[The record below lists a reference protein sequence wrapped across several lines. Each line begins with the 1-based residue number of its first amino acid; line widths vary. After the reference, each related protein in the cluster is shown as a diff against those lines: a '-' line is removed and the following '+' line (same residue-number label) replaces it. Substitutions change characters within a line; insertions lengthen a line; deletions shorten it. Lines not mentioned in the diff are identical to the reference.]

1 MKLRI
6 LNLNNTLHKL
16 SFSYIFNFKKDKAFS
31 VSTILSSLALILG
44 ISILITVMS
53 VMNGFREQLVDSL
66 SGVNGD
72 ITIYNANKDKI
83 KKIQEKNPSISFV
96 ENFQSRVITS
106 NENGIEGLLMK
117 SLNKDDIYKIPKINQ
132 NIFEIEKNI
141 DNWVFIGVELA
152 RSLDLKVGMP
162 LQINI
167 PGNSMTILG
176 PVLNS
181 RNLTIKGTFNTG
193 VYDFDKYFIFSNIEQ
208 FKNNISNKVIDVYFN
223 NKDFDY
229 SDLDGLNY
237 STWEDQN
244 QTLAQALST
253 EKNVMFVILFFIIVI
268 SSFTIISNQIF
279 FIKEKYKD
287 IVLLKA
293 LGIKQSKI
301 CFLFFLNSFF
311 ISFFS
316 IVIGTCLGL
325 LLSTNIDSVENFLS
339 YLLNFELWNNEIR
352 YLASMPY
359 SIKFN
364 DIVFIVSISLFSSLI
379 ASYIPILRIFRI
391 KPNLIL
397 R

>member
-1 MKLRI
+1 M
-6 LNLNNTLHKL
+6 NNTLHKL

-53 VMNGFREQLVDSL
+53 VMNGFREQLVESL

-72 ITIYNANKDKI
+72 ITIYDANKDKI

-96 ENFQSRVITS
+96 ENIQSRVITS

-117 SLNKDDIYKIPKINQ
+117 SLNKEDIYKIPKINQ

-152 RSLDLKVGMP
+152 RSLNLKVGMP
-162 LQINI
+162 IQINI

-181 RNLTIKGTFNTG
+181 RQLTIKGIFNTG
-193 VYDFDKYFIFSNIEQ
+193 VYDFDKYFIFSNIDQ
-208 FKNNISNKVIDVYFN
+208 FKNNISNRVIDVYLN
-223 NKDFDY
+223 NKNFDY
-229 SDLDGLNY
+229 RDLDDLNY

-287 IVLLKA
+287 IILLKA

-301 CFLFFLNSFF
+301 CFIFFLNSFF

-316 IVIGTCLGL
+316 IIIGTCLGL

-352 YLASMPY
+352 YLTSMPY
-359 SIKFN
+359 SIKLN
-364 DIVFIVSISLFSSLI
+364 DIVFIVSISLFSSLV

>member
-1 MKLRI
+1 M
-6 LNLNNTLHKL
+6 NNTLHKL
-16 SFSYIFNFKKDKAFS
+16 SFAYIFNFRKDKAFS

-72 ITIYNANKDKI
+72 ITIYDANEDKI
-83 KKIQEKNPSISFV
+83 KQIKEKNPSISLV
-96 ENFQSRVITS
+96 QNVQSRVITS
-106 NENGIEGLLMK
+106 NEKGIEGLLMK
-117 SLNKDDIYKIPKINQ
+117 SLYKEDLYKIPKINQ
-132 NIFEIEKNI
+132 NIFEIEREI
-141 DNWVFIGVELA
+141 DNWVFIGIELA
-152 RSLDLKVGMP
+152 RSLNLKVGMP
-162 LQINI
+162 FQINI
-167 PGNSMTILG
+167 PGKSMTILG

-181 RNLTIKGTFNTG
+181 KELIIKGIFNTG

-208 FKNNISNKVIDVYFN
+208 FNTYIKSSVIDIYLN
-223 NKDFDY
+223 SNDFDY
-229 SDLDGLNY
+229 SDLDGVNY

-253 EKNVMFVILFFIIVI
+253 EKNVMFVILFFIIII

-287 IVLLKA
+287 IILLKA
-293 LGIKQSKI
+293 LGIRQSKI

-316 IVIGTCLGL
+316 IILGTCLGL
-325 LLSTNIDSVENFLS
+325 LLSTNIDSVESFLS

-352 YLASMPY
+352 YLTSMPY
-359 SIKFN
+359 SIRLN
-364 DIVFIVSISLFSSLI
+364 DILFIVSISLFSSLI
-379 ASYIPILRIFRI
+379 ASYVPILRIFKI

>member
-1 MKLRI
+1 M
-6 LNLNNTLHKL
+6 NNTLHKL

-53 VMNGFREQLVDSL
+53 VMNGFREQLVESL

-72 ITIYNANKDKI
+72 ITIYDANKDKI

-96 ENFQSRVITS
+96 ENIQSRVITS

-117 SLNKDDIYKIPKINQ
+117 SLNKEDIYKIPKINQ

-152 RSLDLKVGMP
+152 RSLNLKVGMP
-162 LQINI
+162 IQINI

-181 RNLTIKGTFNTG
+181 RQLTIKGIFNTG
-193 VYDFDKYFIFSNIEQ
+193 VYDFDKYFIFSNIDQ
-208 FKNNISNKVIDVYFN
+208 FKNNTSNKVIDVYLN
-223 NKDFDY
+223 NKNFDY
-229 SDLDGLNY
+229 RDLDGLNY

-301 CFLFFLNSFF
+301 CFIFFLNSFL

-352 YLASMPY
+352 YLTSMPY
-359 SIKFN
+359 SIKLN
-364 DIVFIVSISLFSSLI
+364 DIVFIVSISLFSSLV

>member
-1 MKLRI
+1 M
-6 LNLNNTLHKL
+6 NNTLHKL

-72 ITIYNANKDKI
+72 ITIYDANKDKI
-83 KKIQEKNPSISFV
+83 EQIKEKYPSISLV
-96 ENFQSRVITS
+96 QNVQSRVITS
-106 NENGIEGLLMK
+106 NEKGIEGLLMK
-117 SLNKDDIYKIPKINQ
+117 SLYKEDLYKIPKINQ
-132 NIFEIEKNI
+132 NIFEIEGETN
-141 DNWVFIGVELA
+141 NWVFIGVELA
-152 RSLDLKVGMP
+152 RSLNLKVGMP

-167 PGNSMTILG
+167 PGKSMTILG

-181 RNLTIKGTFNTG
+181 KELIIKGIFNTG
-193 VYDFDKYFIFSNIEQ
+193 VYDFDKYYIFTNIEQ
-208 FKNNISNKVIDVYFN
+208 FKKNLDSPITDIYLKG
-223 NKDFDY
+223 KDFDY
-229 SDLDGLNY
+229 SDLDGVNY

-253 EKNVMFVILFFIIVI
+253 EKNVMFVILFFIIII

-287 IVLLKA
+287 IILLKA
-293 LGIKQSKI
+293 LGIRQSKI

-316 IVIGTCLGL
+316 IILGTCLGL
-325 LLSTNIDSVENFLS
+325 LLSTNIDSVESFLS

-352 YLASMPY
+352 YLTSMPY
-359 SIKFN
+359 SIRVN

-379 ASYIPILRIFRI
+379 ASYVPILRIFKI

>member
-1 MKLRI
+1 M
-6 LNLNNTLHKL
+6 NNTLHKL

-53 VMNGFREQLVDSL
+53 VMNGFREQLVESL

-72 ITIYNANKDKI
+72 ITIYDANKDKI

-96 ENFQSRVITS
+96 ENIQSRVITS

-117 SLNKDDIYKIPKINQ
+117 SLNKEDIYKIPKINQ

-141 DNWVFIGVELA
+141 DNWAFIGVELA
-152 RSLDLKVGMP
+152 RSLNLKVGMS

-181 RNLTIKGTFNTG
+181 RQLTIKGIFNTG
-193 VYDFDKYFIFSNIEQ
+193 VYDFDKYFIFSNIDQ
-208 FKNNISNKVIDVYFN
+208 FKNNISNKVIDVYLN
-223 NKDFDY
+223 NKNFDY

-287 IVLLKA
+287 IILLKA

-301 CFLFFLNSFF
+301 CFIFFLNSFF

-352 YLASMPY
+352 YLTSMPY
-359 SIKFN
+359 SIKLN
-364 DIVFIVSISLFSSLI
+364 DIVFIVSISLFSSLV

>member
-1 MKLRI
+1 M
-6 LNLNNTLHKL
+6 NNTLHKL
-16 SFSYIFNFKKDKAFS
+16 SFAYIFNFRKDKAFS

-72 ITIYNANKDKI
+72 ITIYDANEDKI
-83 KKIQEKNPSISFV
+83 EQIKEKNPSISLV
-96 ENFQSRVITS
+96 QNVQSRVIAS
-106 NENGIEGLLMK
+106 NEKGIEGLLMK
-117 SLNKDDIYKIPKINQ
+117 SLYKEDLYKIPKINQ
-132 NIFEIEKNI
+132 NIFEIEREI

-152 RSLDLKVGMP
+152 RSFNLKVGMP
-162 LQINI
+162 FQINI
-167 PGNSMTILG
+167 PGKSMTILG

-181 RNLTIKGTFNTG
+181 KELIIKGTFNTG

-208 FKNNISNKVIDVYFN
+208 FNTNINSSVIDIYLN
-223 NKDFDY
+223 SNDFDY
-229 SDLDGLNY
+229 SDLDGVNY

-253 EKNVMFVILFFIIVI
+253 EKNVMFVILFFIIII

-287 IVLLKA
+287 IILLKA
-293 LGIKQSKI
+293 LGIRQSKI

-316 IVIGTCLGL
+316 IILGTCLGL
-325 LLSTNIDSVENFLS
+325 LLSTNIDSVESFLS

-352 YLASMPY
+352 YLTTMPY
-359 SIKFN
+359 SIRVN

-379 ASYIPILRIFRI
+379 ASYVPILRIFKI

>member
-1 MKLRI
+1 M
-6 LNLNNTLHKL
+6 NNTLHKL

-53 VMNGFREQLVDSL
+53 VMNGFREQLVESL

-72 ITIYNANKDKI
+72 ITIYDANKDKI

-96 ENFQSRVITS
+96 ENLQSRVITS

-117 SLNKDDIYKIPKINQ
+117 SLNKEDIYKIPKINQ

-152 RSLDLKVGMP
+152 RSLNLKVGMP
-162 LQINI
+162 IQINI

-181 RNLTIKGTFNTG
+181 RQLTIKGIFNTG
-193 VYDFDKYFIFSNIEQ
+193 VYDFDKYFIFSNIDQ
-208 FKNNISNKVIDVYFN
+208 FKNNISNKVIDVYLN
-223 NKDFDY
+223 NKNFDY

-287 IVLLKA
+287 IILLKA

-301 CFLFFLNSFF
+301 CFIFFLNSFF

-352 YLASMPY
+352 YLTSMPY
-359 SIKFN
+359 SIKLN

>member
-1 MKLRI
+1 M
-6 LNLNNTLHKL
+6 NNTLHKL

-53 VMNGFREQLVDSL
+53 VMNGFREQLVESL

-72 ITIYNANKDKI
+72 ITIYDANKDKI

-96 ENFQSRVITS
+96 ENIQSRVITS

-117 SLNKDDIYKIPKINQ
+117 SLNKEDIYKIPKINQ

-152 RSLDLKVGMP
+152 RSLNLKVGMP
-162 LQINI
+162 IQINI

-181 RNLTIKGTFNTG
+181 RQLTIKGIFNTG
-193 VYDFDKYFIFSNIEQ
+193 VYDFDKYFIFSNIDQ
-208 FKNNISNKVIDVYFN
+208 FKNNISNKVIDVYLN

-287 IVLLKA
+287 IILLKA

-301 CFLFFLNSFF
+301 CFIFFLNSFF

-352 YLASMPY
+352 YLTSMPY
-359 SIKFN
+359 SIKLN
-364 DIVFIVSISLFSSLI
+364 DIVFIVSISLFSSLV

>member
-1 MKLRI
+1 M
-6 LNLNNTLHKL
+6 NNTLHKL

-53 VMNGFREQLVDSL
+53 VMNGFREQLVESL

-72 ITIYNANKDKI
+72 ITIYDANKDKI

-96 ENFQSRVITS
+96 ENLQSRVITS

-117 SLNKDDIYKIPKINQ
+117 SLNKEDIYKIPKINQ

-152 RSLDLKVGMP
+152 RSLNLKVGMP
-162 LQINI
+162 IQINI

-181 RNLTIKGTFNTG
+181 RQLTIKGIFNTG
-193 VYDFDKYFIFSNIEQ
+193 VYDFDKYFIFSNIDQ
-208 FKNNISNKVIDVYFN
+208 FKNNISNKVIDVYLN
-223 NKDFDY
+223 NKNFDY
-229 SDLDGLNY
+229 RDLDGLNY

-287 IVLLKA
+287 IILLKA

-339 YLLNFELWNNEIR
+339 YLLNFDLWNNEIR
-352 YLASMPY
+352 YLTSMPY
-359 SIKFN
+359 SIKLN
-364 DIVFIVSISLFSSLI
+364 DIVFIVSISLFSSLV

>member
-1 MKLRI
+1 
-6 LNLNNTLHKL
+6 
-16 SFSYIFNFKKDKAFS
+16 
-31 VSTILSSLALILG
+31 
-44 ISILITVMS
+44 MS
-53 VMNGFREQLVDSL
+53 VMNGFRDQLVDSL

-72 ITIYNANKDKI
+72 ITIYNADKDKI
-83 KKIQEKNPSISFV
+83 KKIQEKNPTISFV
-96 ENFQSRVITS
+96 ENIQARVITS

-117 SLNKDDIYKIPKINQ
+117 SLNKDDIYKIPRINQ

-152 RSLDLKVGMP
+152 RSLNLKVGMP

-181 RNLTIKGTFNTG
+181 RQLIIKGIFNTG

-208 FKNNISNKVIDVYFN
+208 FKNNTSNKVIDVYFN
-223 NKDFDY
+223 KKDFDY

-253 EKNVMFVILFFIIVI
+253 EKNVMFIILFFIIVI

-325 LLSTNIDSVENFLS
+325 LLSINIDSVENFLS

-359 SIKFN
+359 SIKLN
-364 DIVFIVSISLFSSLI
+364 DIVFIVSISLSSSLI

>member
-1 MKLRI
+1 M
-6 LNLNNTLHKL
+6 NNTLHKL

-53 VMNGFREQLVDSL
+53 VMNGFREQLVESL

-72 ITIYNANKDKI
+72 ITIYDANKDKI

-96 ENFQSRVITS
+96 ENIQSRVITS

-117 SLNKDDIYKIPKINQ
+117 SLNKEDIYKIPKINQ

-152 RSLDLKVGMP
+152 KSLNLKVGMP

-181 RNLTIKGTFNTG
+181 RQLTIKGIFNTG
-193 VYDFDKYFIFSNIEQ
+193 VYDFDKYFIFSNIDQ
-208 FKNNISNKVIDVYFN
+208 FKNNISNKVIDVYLN
-223 NKDFDY
+223 NKDIDY

-301 CFLFFLNSFF
+301 CLIFFLNSFF

-359 SIKFN
+359 SIKLN

-379 ASYIPILRIFRI
+379 ASYIPILRIFKI

>member
-1 MKLRI
+1 M
-6 LNLNNTLHKL
+6 NNTLHKL

-53 VMNGFREQLVDSL
+53 VMNGFREQLVESL

-72 ITIYNANKDKI
+72 ITIYDANKDKI

-96 ENFQSRVITS
+96 ENIQSRVITS

-117 SLNKDDIYKIPKINQ
+117 SLNKEDIYKIPKINQ

-152 RSLDLKVGMP
+152 RSLNLKVGMP
-162 LQINI
+162 IQINI

-181 RNLTIKGTFNTG
+181 RQLTIKGIFNTG
-193 VYDFDKYFIFSNIEQ
+193 VYDFDKYFIFSNIDQ
-208 FKNNISNKVIDVYFN
+208 FKNNISNKVIDVYLN
-223 NKDFDY
+223 NKNFDY

-287 IVLLKA
+287 IILLKA

-301 CFLFFLNSFF
+301 CFIFFLNSFF

-352 YLASMPY
+352 YLTSMPY

>member
-1 MKLRI
+1 M
-6 LNLNNTLHKL
+6 NNTLHKL
-16 SFSYIFNFKKDKAFS
+16 SFAYIFNFRKDKAFS

-72 ITIYNANKDKI
+72 ITIYDANEDKI
-83 KKIQEKNPSISFV
+83 EQIKEKNPSISLV
-96 ENFQSRVITS
+96 QNVQSRVIAS
-106 NENGIEGLLMK
+106 NEKGIEGLLMK
-117 SLNKDDIYKIPKINQ
+117 SLYKEDLYKIPKINQ
-132 NIFEIEKNI
+132 NIFEIEREI
-141 DNWVFIGVELA
+141 DNWVFIGIELA
-152 RSLDLKVGMP
+152 RSLNLKVGMP
-162 LQINI
+162 FQINI
-167 PGNSMTILG
+167 PGKSMTILG

-181 RNLTIKGTFNTG
+181 KELIIKGIFNTG

-208 FKNNISNKVIDVYFN
+208 FNKNINSSVIDIYLN
-223 NKDFDY
+223 SNDFDY
-229 SDLDGLNY
+229 SDLDGVNY

-253 EKNVMFVILFFIIVI
+253 EKNVMFVILFFIIII

-287 IVLLKA
+287 IILLKA
-293 LGIKQSKI
+293 LGIQQSKI

-316 IVIGTCLGL
+316 IILGTCLGL
-325 LLSTNIDSVENFLS
+325 LLSTNIDSVESFLS

-352 YLASMPY
+352 YLTSMPY
-359 SIKFN
+359 SIRVN

-379 ASYIPILRIFRI
+379 ASYVPILRIFKI

>member
-1 MKLRI
+1 M
-6 LNLNNTLHKL
+6 NNTLHKL

-53 VMNGFREQLVDSL
+53 VMNGFREQLVESL

-72 ITIYNANKDKI
+72 ITIYDANKDKI

-96 ENFQSRVITS
+96 ENLQSRVITS

-117 SLNKDDIYKIPKINQ
+117 SLNKEDIYKIPKINQ

-152 RSLDLKVGMP
+152 RSLNLKVGMP
-162 LQINI
+162 IQINI

-181 RNLTIKGTFNTG
+181 RQLTIKGIFNTG
-193 VYDFDKYFIFSNIEQ
+193 VYDFDKYFIFSNIDQ
-208 FKNNISNKVIDVYFN
+208 FKNNISNKVIDVYLN
-223 NKDFDY
+223 NKNFDY

-253 EKNVMFVILFFIIVI
+253 EKNVMFVILFFIVVI

-287 IVLLKA
+287 IILLKA

-301 CFLFFLNSFF
+301 CFIFFLNSFF

-352 YLASMPY
+352 YLTSMPY
-359 SIKFN
+359 SIKLN
-364 DIVFIVSISLFSSLI
+364 DIVFIVSISLFSSLV

>member
-1 MKLRI
+1 M
-6 LNLNNTLHKL
+6 NNILHKL

-53 VMNGFREQLVDSL
+53 VMNGFREQLVESL

-72 ITIYNANKDKI
+72 ITIYDAKKDKI
-83 KKIQEKNPSISFV
+83 EQIKEKNPSISLV
-96 ENFQSRVITS
+96 QNVQSRVITS
-106 NENGIEGLLMK
+106 NEKGIEGLLMK
-117 SLNKDDIYKIPKINQ
+117 SLNKEDFYKIPKINK
-132 NIFEIEKNI
+132 NIFEIERET

-152 RSLDLKVGMP
+152 RSLSLKVGMP
-162 LQINI
+162 MQINI
-167 PGNSMTILG
+167 PGKSMTILG

-181 RNLTIKGTFNTG
+181 KELIIKGIFNTG
-193 VYDFDKYFIFSNIEQ
+193 VYDFDKYFIFSNIEL
-208 FKNNISNKVIDVYFN
+208 FNKNINSSVIDIYLN
-223 NKDFDY
+223 GKDFDY
-229 SDLDGLNY
+229 TDLEGINY

-253 EKNVMFVILFFIIVI
+253 EKNVMFVILFFIIII

-287 IVLLKA
+287 IILLKA
-293 LGIKQSKI
+293 LGIRQSKI
-301 CFLFFLNSFF
+301 CFIFFLNSFL

-316 IVIGTCLGL
+316 IILGTCLGL
-325 LLSTNIDSVENFLS
+325 LLSTNIDSVESFLS

-352 YLASMPY
+352 YLTSMPY
-359 SIKFN
+359 SIRLN

-379 ASYIPILRIFRI
+379 ASYIPIMRIFKI

>member
-1 MKLRI
+1 M
-6 LNLNNTLHKL
+6 NNTLHKL

-53 VMNGFREQLVDSL
+53 VMNGFREQLVESL

-72 ITIYNANKDKI
+72 ITIYDANKDKI

-96 ENFQSRVITS
+96 ENIQSRVITS

-117 SLNKDDIYKIPKINQ
+117 SLNKEDIYKIPKINQ

-152 RSLDLKVGMP
+152 RSLNLKVGMP
-162 LQINI
+162 IQINI

-181 RNLTIKGTFNTG
+181 RQLTIKGIFNTG
-193 VYDFDKYFIFSNIEQ
+193 VYDFDKYFIFSNIDQ
-208 FKNNISNKVIDVYFN
+208 FKNNISNKVIDVYLN
-223 NKDFDY
+223 NKNFDY

-325 LLSTNIDSVENFLS
+325 LLSTNINSVENFLS

-359 SIKFN
+359 SIKLN
-364 DIVFIVSISLFSSLI
+364 DIVFIVSISLSSSLI

>member
-1 MKLRI
+1 M
-6 LNLNNTLHKL
+6 NNTLHKL
-16 SFSYIFNFKKDKAFS
+16 SFAYIFNFRKDKAFS

-72 ITIYNANKDKI
+72 ITIYDANEDKI
-83 KKIQEKNPSISFV
+83 EQIKEKNPSISLV
-96 ENFQSRVITS
+96 QNVQSRVIAS
-106 NENGIEGLLMK
+106 NEKGIEGLLMK
-117 SLNKDDIYKIPKINQ
+117 SLYKEDLYKIPKINQ
-132 NIFEIEKNI
+132 NIFEIEREI
-141 DNWVFIGVELA
+141 DNWVFIGIELA
-152 RSLDLKVGMP
+152 RSLNLKVGMP
-162 LQINI
+162 FQINI
-167 PGNSMTILG
+167 PGKSMTILG

-181 RNLTIKGTFNTG
+181 KELIIKGTFNTG
-193 VYDFDKYFIFSNIEQ
+193 VYDFDKYYIFSNIEQ
-208 FKNNISNKVIDVYFN
+208 FDKNIDRSVIDIYLN
-223 NKDFDY
+223 SNDFDY
-229 SDLDGLNY
+229 SDLDGVNY

-253 EKNVMFVILFFIIVI
+253 EKNVMFVILFFIIII

-287 IVLLKA
+287 IILLKA
-293 LGIKQSKI
+293 LGIQQSKI

-316 IVIGTCLGL
+316 IILGTCLGL
-325 LLSTNIDSVENFLS
+325 LLSTNIDSVESFLS

-352 YLASMPY
+352 YLTSMPY
-359 SIKFN
+359 SIRVN

-379 ASYIPILRIFRI
+379 ASYVPILRIFKI

>member
-1 MKLRI
+1 M
-6 LNLNNTLHKL
+6 NNTLHKL

-53 VMNGFREQLVDSL
+53 VMNGFREQLVESL

-96 ENFQSRVITS
+96 ENLQSRVITS

-117 SLNKDDIYKIPKINQ
+117 SLNKEDIYKIPKINQ

-152 RSLDLKVGMP
+152 RSLNLKVGMP
-162 LQINI
+162 IQINI

-181 RNLTIKGTFNTG
+181 RQLTIKGIFNTG
-193 VYDFDKYFIFSNIEQ
+193 VYDFDKYFIFSNIDQ
-208 FKNNISNKVIDVYFN
+208 FKNNISNKVIDVYLN
-223 NKDFDY
+223 NKNFDY

-287 IVLLKA
+287 IILLKA

-301 CFLFFLNSFF
+301 CFIFFLNSFF

-352 YLASMPY
+352 YLTSMPY
-359 SIKFN
+359 SIKLN
-364 DIVFIVSISLFSSLI
+364 DIVFIVSISLFSSLV